1 MLRTAALYVPAAVL
15 LLVAWTRLETGSAR
29 GTAVWLA
36 LLALLPAL
44 VRPWW
49 GRLLAALGVSVLA
62 VRAAFDLSPLDARPR
77 SDRDFFGPL
86 VTSAKDGVLD
96 FYDVTV
102 PFDPGEN
109 TLMHGVVLLAVFGF
123 CLVLGLALAAR
134 RPIVAALV
142 LLVGAA
148 WPVTLV
154 PRNELRWGAL
164 VLAGTLLMLAAAGR
178 RPPRTIRAPALAAG
192 VLVLA
197 SLAAATSPA
206 VAKGEFLDWK
216 RWDFYDRPDDPV
228 GVRYVWDATYDGLTF
243 PEKKTKVLTVEG
255 PQRSLYWRAT
265 TLDEFTRDRWVE
277 RLPIVHADIG
287 EQELTADPLLP
298 DRAYDPQDWVR
309 AEVTAHAL
317 ADTHLIGAATPMRWD
332 TEGLGV
338 IEYRPGNVATL
349 QAPLRRGQRWTVWSY
364 APRPTPQQLARTRL
378 PTEQVNPALSRYIEV
393 TPSLDLPTFGTPG
406 RAAVVEQHLADPP
419 SRSSTIRRYRP
430 LYERAR
436 EVVGDARSPYA
447 AVVALE
453 AWFRSSG
460 RFTYSEQPGAVPR
473 GVPPLVHFLERSRRG
488 YCQHYAGAMTLMLR
502 YLGIPARVAAGFT
515 SGDYDQDKRRF
526 TVSDHNAHAWVEV
539 WFNGWGWLP
548 FDPTPARGELS
559 GPYSWASSTFDAQGA
574 AEAAQ
579 TATGGATGASGSSL
593 AELLESRLSGTSS
606 RGPDIPGALGAI
618 EFGRERGASLL
629 RLLVIVLGA
638 LALLIVLAK
647 LALRG
652 ARFVTKDP
660 RRIAGAC
667 RSDLADYLRDQGL
680 AVERSTTLAELGET
694 LERTFRIDARRFVA
708 ATGEARYGPPG
719 PAEQAARRARN
730 ELRTLRRALRRRLR
744 PFDRAVGLFSIRSLG
759 FGR

>member
-1 MLRTAALYVPAAVL
+1 
-15 LLVAWTRLETGSAR
+15 
-29 GTAVWLA
+29 
-36 LLALLPAL
+36 
-44 VRPWW
+44 
-49 GRLLAALGVSVLA
+49 
-62 VRAAFDLSPLDARPR
+62 
-77 SDRDFFGPL
+77 
-86 VTSAKDGVLD
+86 
-96 FYDVTV
+96 
-102 PFDPGEN
+102 
-109 TLMHGVVLLAVFGF
+109 
-123 CLVLGLALAAR
+123 
-134 RPIVAALV
+134 V

-228 GVRYVWDATYDGLTF
+228 GVRYVWDATYDGLSF

-277 RLPIVHADIG
+277 RLPVVQADVG
-287 EQELTADPLLP
+287 SRELTADPLLP
-298 DRAYDPQDWVR
+298 ERAYNRRQWVR

-317 ADTHLIGAATPMRWD
+317 ADTHLVGAATPMRWETD
-332 TEGLGV
+332 GLGV
-338 IEYRPGNVATL
+338 VEYRPGNVATI
-349 QAPLRRGQRWTVWSY
+349 QAPLRRGQKWTVSSY
-364 APRPTPQQLARTRL
+364 APRPSPQQLARARL
-378 PTEQVNPALSRYIEV
+378 PREQVNPALSRYIEV
-393 TPSLDLPTFGTPG
+393 APSLDLPTFGTPG
-406 RAAVVEQHLADPP
+406 RATEVEELLAQPP
-419 SRSSTIRRYRP
+419 RRSSAVRRYRP
-430 LYERAR
+430 LFERAR

-460 RFTYSEQPGAVPR
+460 RFTYAEQPGATPL
-473 GVPPLVHFLERSRRG
+473 GVPPLVHFVERSRRG

-515 SGDYDQDKRRF
+515 SGDYNQDKRRF
-526 TVSDHNAHAWVEV
+526 TVTDHNAHTWVEV
-539 WFNGWGWLP
+539 WFQGWGWLP
-548 FDPTPARGELS
+548 FDPTPARGQLS
-559 GPYSWASSTFDAQGA
+559 GPYSYASPNFDTQGA
-574 AEAAQ
+574 ITATQ
-579 TATGGATGASGSSL
+579 TGAGATGGATGSALG
-593 AELLESRLSGTSS
+593 ELLESRLSGTSG

-638 LALLIVLAK
+638 VALLIVFAK

-652 ARFVTKDP
+652 SRFLTHDP

-680 AVERSTTLAELGET
+680 AVERSVTLAELGET
-694 LERTFRIDARRFVA
+694 LERTFKIDARRFVA

-719 PAEQAARRARN
+719 RAEQAARRARN

-744 PFDRAVGLFSIRSLG
+744 AFDRAVGLFSIRSLG

>member
-1 MLRTAALYVPAAVL
+1 MLRTVALYVPAAVL

-36 LLALLPAL
+36 IIALAPAL

-49 GRLLAALGVSVLA
+49 GRALAALGVSILA

-86 VTSAKDGVLD
+86 LTSSKDGVLD
-96 FYDVTV
+96 FYDVSV

-123 CLVLGLALAAR
+123 CLALGLALAAR

-228 GVRYVWDATYDGLTF
+228 SVSFVWNANYDGIRF
-243 PEKKTKVLTVEG
+243 PEKETKVLTVEG

-265 TLDEFTRDRWVE
+265 TLDEFTRDRWME
-277 RLPIVHADIG
+277 RLPIVQADVG
-287 EQELTADPLLP
+287 SQELLADPLLP
-298 DRAYDPQDWVR
+298 ERAFDRSQWVR
-309 AEVTAHAL
+309 AEVTVHAL
-317 ADTHLIGAATPMRWD
+317 ADTRLVAAATPMRWD
-332 TEGLGV
+332 TEGLGLV
-338 IEYRPGNVATL
+338 EYRPGNVASV
-349 QAPLRRGQRWTVWSY
+349 QKPLRRGQRWTVWSY
-364 APRPTPQQLARTRL
+364 APRPSPGQLARTRL

-393 TPSLDLPTFGTPG
+393 APSLDLPTFGTPG
-406 RAAVVEQHLADPP
+406 RAAEVEEIFADPP
-419 SRSSTIRRYRP
+419 RRSSAVRRYRA

-436 EVVGDARSPYA
+436 QVVGDARSPYA

-460 RFTYSEQPGAVPR
+460 RFTYNEQPGAVPL
-473 GVPPLVHFLERSRRG
+473 GAPPLVHFVERSRRG
-488 YCQHYAGAMTLMLR
+488 YCQQYAGAMTLMLR

-515 SGDYDQDKRRF
+515 SGDYDDKKRRF
-526 TVSDHNAHAWVEV
+526 TVTDHNAHTWVEV
-539 WFNGWGWLP
+539 WFRGWGWLP
-548 FDPTPARGELS
+548 FDPTPARGQLS
-559 GPYSWASSTFDAQGA
+559 GPYSYASPNFDTQA
-574 AEAAQ
+574 AIAATQ
-579 TATGGATGASGSSL
+579 TGVGATGGGTGSALG
-593 AELLESRLSGTSS
+593 ELLESRLSGTSA
-606 RGPDIPGALGAI
+606 RGPDIPGPLGAI

-629 RLLVIVLGA
+629 RLLVLVLSAAG
-638 LALLIVLAK
+638 LLIVLAK

-652 ARFVTKDP
+652 SRFVTQDP

-680 AVERSTTLAELGET
+680 AVERSVTLAELGDT
-694 LERTFRIDARRFVA
+694 LERTFKIDARRFVA

-719 PAEQAARRARN
+719 RAEQAARRARN

-744 PFDRAVGLFSIRSLG
+744 PFDRAVGLFSVRSLG